1 MVKPCQV
8 SGVEQHF
15 PTLLPLGPSS
25 SMRASLCDSD
35 ESLPRMTLSKI
46 TGTTTVPVHKL
57 PRCLLP
63 EPVDSP
69 SLGLSP
75 PSHLSTITLED
86 LELLLTEGPASLEP
100 LSVEA
105 SERYEC
111 NSLVSSSL
119 VPEHDTPKRWKQLE
133 QW

>member
-35 ESLPRMTLSKI
+35 ESLPRVTLSKI